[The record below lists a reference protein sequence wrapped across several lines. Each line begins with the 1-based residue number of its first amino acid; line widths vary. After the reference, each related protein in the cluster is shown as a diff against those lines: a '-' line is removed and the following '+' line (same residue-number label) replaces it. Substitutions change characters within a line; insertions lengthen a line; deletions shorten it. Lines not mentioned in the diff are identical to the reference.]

1 MKDLTMTYE
10 RSGHSDIP
18 EAQTR
23 AHTLIVLVH
32 DRPGAIDR
40 VVGMMRRRRANMQGL
55 VLGRSESQDFVRIT
69 LVVNDSEV
77 AVDHLIEQLRKL
89 VDVSQVTNLITQQTL
104 MRELA
109 LIKVDNATNATE
121 GPGEIIELGD
131 LFGAHAIDF
140 DQETVTLEVTGSQE
154 KIDNFVSRLQ
164 KYGIREIARSGSIV
178 LARDVVENN

>member
-1 MKDLTMTYE
+1 MKDQTVTFD
-10 RSGHSDIP
+10 RTGHSDIP

-164 KYGIREIARSGSIV
+164 KYGIREVARSGSIV